1 MITRYLAA
9 FGPATVA
16 DMRTWS
22 GLTGL
27 GEVAERLRPRLRVFA
42 DEHGQELFDLP
53 DAPRPDPDTE
63 APPRFLPCYDNI
75 LLSHDDRARIIPDG
89 RGGPLFP
96 TEGLL
101 LGAATALCR
110 PRRPGPRGS
119 PRLPG
124 LKAR

>member
-96 TEGLL
+96 TEVPSSARLL
-101 LGAATALCR
+101 LFADPDARAHEV
-110 PRRPGPRGS
+110 
-119 PRLPG
+119 RLAS
-124 LKAR
+124 LA